1 MRTTPR
7 PTKRTARVS
16 PAHPHRAVPLALGL
30 GLALALGL
38 AAAAVGGSGVA
49 VAQPAGGQ
57 NGAASGFDFAAPPSA
72 QANRVYG
79 VNRQTGEMNVCQFE
93 RPNTTSVGVTFCFA
107 QGEGAGPQ
115 KAGNYA
121 LVSTRY
127 EGETGIFRVNRDT
140 GEMSI
145 CYVRETARAAG
156 GTDSSLVCTPAAR

>member
-1 MRTTPR
+1 MRTHPFR
-7 PTKRTARVS
+7 PARSTGSLRRATAV
-16 PAHPHRAVPLALGL
+16 LG
-30 GLALALGL
+30 GL
-38 AAAAVGGSGVA
+38 AAGLSGLAPAAG
-49 VAQPAGGQ
+49 AQPAPGPGYE
-57 NGAASGFDFAAPPSA
+57 FAAPPSV

-93 RPNTTSVGVTFCFA
+93 RPNGSSVGVTFCFP

-115 KAGNYA
+115 KQGSYG
-121 LVSTRY
+121 LQPTRY

-145 CYVRETARAAG
+145 CYVRETARTAG

>member
-1 MRTTPR
+1 MRTTSLR
-7 PTKRTARVS
+7 SKRGADAWR
-16 PAHPHRAVPLALGL
+16 GL
-30 GLALALGL
+30 VLVAGML
-38 AAAAVGGSGVA
+38 AAGIGGSGTA
-49 VAQPAGGQ
+49 TAQPAAVQ
-57 NGAASGFDFAAPPSA
+57 GAAAPGFDFAAPPSA

-93 RPNTTSVGVTFCFA
+93 RPNTAGVGVTFCFA

-121 LVSTRY
+121 LVATRY

>member
-1 MRTTPR
+1 MRTTPF
-7 PTKRTARVS
+7 RTGRAARRN
-16 PAHPHRAVPLALGL
+16 PAVLLAVAIAAAGL
-30 GLALALGL
+30 GGIG
-38 AAAAVGGSGVA
+38 AAAA
-49 VAQPAGGQ
+49 QPAAGQ
-57 NGAASGFDFAAPPSA
+57 AGAAAGFEFAAPPSA

-79 VNRQTGEMNVCQFE
+79 INRQTGEMNVCQFE
-93 RPNTTSVGVTFCFA
+93 RPNAAGVGVTFCFA

-121 LVSTRY
+121 LMPTHY

>member
-1 MRTTPR
+1 MRIDPFQ
-7 PTKRTARVS
+7 PARS
-16 PAHPHRAVPLALGL
+16 RKSRSGAGAGAVLGT
-30 GLALALGL
+30 L
-38 AAAAVGGSGVA
+38 AAGLLAFAASGA
-49 VAQPAGGQ
+49 SAQPAGGQ
-57 NGAASGFDFAAPPSA
+57 GYEFAPPPSA

-93 RPNTTSVGVTFCFA
+93 RPNGSSVGVTFCFP

-115 KAGNYA
+115 KAGSYG
-121 LVSTRY
+121 LVATRY

-145 CYVRETARAAG
+145 CYVRETTRPAG